1 MRELPHRCRLKIR
14 TAFSYPQKIHRRR
27 GWLISA
33 RRGNISTVVTDAPPP
48 ETNAMTAN
56 PLLAPWTAPHELPP
70 YALVKTEQFGPA
82 MDAGL
87 AEAWTQIDAIASSTA
102 APTFENTIEA
112 MEKGGKLFN
121 RVAMMFYGL
130 TGTDTTPEI
139 QALER
144 DFAPKLTAHYMRIAQ
159 DPRLFAR
166 VDALDKAKATLGLNA
181 EQLQVLERSMRG
193 FIRAGARLDPAGQA
207 KLKANAERASV
218 LGTQFGQNV
227 LKDEQSWSLML
238 KSEAELAGLDPD
250 VIASA
255 KASADAK
262 GEPKGWAIT
271 LSRSSIVPFLEQSTR
286 RDLREI
292 AYKAWVARGANGGDS
307 DNKKILAEMMALRAE
322 QAALLGHATYADMGL
337 EYTMA
342 KTPKAVLGLL
352 DEVWKPASAAAHG
365 ERDMLLAEAAK
376 DGHKGPLAAWDWR
389 HYAERVRK
397 AKFDLDEG
405 ELKPYLQLDRM
416 IDAAFD
422 CATRLFGL
430 SFKELKGVTLNNP
443 ETRAWE
449 VFRKDGSLVG
459 LFTGDY
465 FLRPSKRSGAWMSA
479 LRGQHKLGTIGDGK
493 VLPIITNTCN
503 FAKPAPGKP
512 ALISL
517 DDARTLFH
525 EFGHALHGLLSDVTY
540 PSIAGTSVARDF
552 VELPSQLYE
561 HWLTTPHVLEKF
573 ATHVE
578 TGKPMPDDLV
588 RRMNAA
594 RNFNMGFSTVE
605 FLASAYIDMDLHT
618 RGTNAAKDIDI
629 DTAERACLDRI
640 GMPAEIGMR
649 HRPTHFQHIMGGYA
663 AGYYSYLW
671 SEVLDADAFR
681 AFEETGNVFDP
692 GVAKRL
698 HDHVYSAGGRQEPDA
713 AYIAFRGKLP
723 DTTALLAK
731 RGFPPKA
738 A

>member
-1 MRELPHRCRLKIR
+1 MA
-14 TAFSYPQKIHRRR
+14 T
-27 GWLISA
+27 
-33 RRGNISTVVTDAPPP
+33 
-48 ETNAMTAN
+48 N
-56 PLLAPWTAPHELPP
+56 PLLAPWTTPHELPP
-70 YALVKTEQFGPA
+70 YAAVKTEHFGPA
-82 MDAGL
+82 MDASL
-87 AEAWTQIDAIASSTA
+87 AEAWAEIDAIAGSKDG
-102 APTFENTIEA
+102 PTFENTVEA
-112 MEKGGKLFN
+112 MEKGGRLFN
-121 RVAMMFYGL
+121 RIAMMFYGL

-144 DFAPKLTAHYMRIAQ
+144 AFAPKLTAHRMRIAQ

-166 VDALDKAKATLGLNA
+166 VDAIDKNKATLGLNS

-193 FIRAGARLDPAGQA
+193 FIRSGARLDPAGQA
-207 KLKANAERASV
+207 KLKANAERSSMLA
-218 LGTQFGQNV
+218 TQFNQNV
-227 LKDEQSWSLML
+227 LKDEQSWSLIL
-238 KSEAELAGLDPD
+238 KSETELAGLDVD

-255 KASADAK
+255 KAAAETK
-262 GEPKGWAIT
+262 GEPDGWAIT

-352 DEVWKPASAAAHG
+352 DEVWQPARAAAHA

-376 DGHKGPLAAWDWR
+376 DTHWKANGGPLAAWDWR
-389 HYAERVRK
+389 HYAERVRRD
-397 AKFDLDEG
+397 KFNLDES

-443 ETRAWE
+443 EARAWE
-449 VFRKDGSLVG
+449 VFRADGSLVG
-459 LFTGDY
+459 LFVGDY

-479 LRGQHKLGTIGDGK
+479 LRGQHKLGTTADGR

-525 EFGHALHGLLSDVTY
+525 EFGHALHGLLSNVTY

-561 HWLTTPHVLEKF
+561 HWLTTPHVLENF

-588 RRMNAA
+588 ARMKAA

-605 FLASAYIDMDLHT
+605 FLASAYIDMDLHS
-618 RGTNAAKDIDI
+618 RGANAAKDIDI
-629 DTAERACLDRI
+629 DKAERSCLDRI

-681 AFEETGNVFDP
+681 AFEETGNIFDP

-698 HDHVYSAGGRQEPDA
+698 HDHIYAAGGKQEPDA

-723 DTTALLAK
+723 DTSALLAK
-731 RGFPPKA
+731 RGFPSKA

>member
-1 MRELPHRCRLKIR
+1 M
-14 TAFSYPQKIHRRR
+14 S
-27 GWLISA
+27 
-33 RRGNISTVVTDAPPP
+33 V
-48 ETNAMTAN
+48 N
-56 PLLAPWTAPHELPP
+56 PLLAPWTAPHALPP
-70 YALVKTEQFGPA
+70 YALTTPEHFGPA
-82 MDAGL
+82 MDAAL
-87 AEAWTQIDAIASSTA
+87 AEASAEIEAIATSTA
-102 APTFENTIEA
+102 APTFENTIVA
-112 MEKGGKLFN
+112 MEKGGKLFS
-121 RVAMMFYGL
+121 RIAMMFYGL
-130 TGTDTTPEI
+130 CGTDTTPAL

-144 DFAPKLTAHYMRIAQ
+144 AFAPKLTAHRMKIAQ

-166 VDALDKAKATLGLNA
+166 VDAIDKAKATLGLTG

-193 FIRAGARLDPAGQA
+193 FVRAGARLDGAGKA
-207 KLKANAERASV
+207 RLKANAERASV
-218 LGTQFGQNV
+218 LATQFNQNV

-238 KSEAELAGLDPD
+238 RETADLAGLDED
-250 VIASA
+250 VIATA
-255 KASADAK
+255 KASAEAK
-262 GEPKGWAIT
+262 GETKAWAIT

-292 AYKAWVARGANGGDS
+292 AYKAWVARGANGGES

-322 QAALLGHATYADMGL
+322 QATLLGHATYADMGL
-337 EYTMA
+337 EFTMA

-352 DEVWKPASAAAHG
+352 DEVWKPARAAAHA
-365 ERDMLLAEAAK
+365 ERDMLLVEAAK
-376 DGHKGPLAAWDWR
+376 DGHKGPIAAWDWR

-397 AKFDLDEG
+397 AKFDLDES
-405 ELKPYLQLDRM
+405 ELRPYLQLERM

-430 SFKELKGVTLNNP
+430 TFKALGGVTLNNP

-459 LFTGDY
+459 VFTGDY

-479 LRGQHKLGTIGDGK
+479 LRGQHRLGDAGDGK

-540 PSIAGTSVARDF
+540 PSVAGTAVARDF

-561 HWLTTPHVLEKF
+561 HWLTTPHVLENF

-578 TGKPMPDDLV
+578 TGKPMPEDLV
-588 RRMNAA
+588 RRMKAA

-605 FLASAYIDMDLHT
+605 FLASAYVDMDLHT
-618 RGTNAAKDIDI
+618 RGGNAAKDIDI
-629 DTAERACLDRI
+629 DAAERACLDRI

-671 SEVLDADAFR
+671 SEVLDADAFK
-681 AFEETGNVFDP
+681 AFEDSGNVFDP
-692 GVAKRL
+692 TVAKRL
-698 HDHVYSAGGRQEPDA
+698 HDHVYSAGGKQEPDA
-713 AYIAFRGKLP
+713 AYIAFRGALP
-723 DTTALLAK
+723 DTSALLAK
-731 RGFPPKA
+731 RGFPSEA